1 MCVCFEDLLVAV
13 TTHLH
18 GRSAWDRAGCGPL
31 TALTPSLTLSSFP
44 ARHPPGLA
52 QGLAGTGARPSEVLV
67 PPIPA
72 SHRSPGA
79 PRTHLGVGLVHRGVR
94 ATAQALG
101 ENETVQPRGAPA
113 RARHPDRPAPAP
125 AAGSF
130 LVPGARFRPGAQN
143 RQRAAVGQNS
153 TLPPAEPAES
163 AARRVRRGNGSPP
176 PPSPAPS
183 RCSRGCSW
191 APPPPPPALEIT

>member
-13 TTHLH
+13 TTHLLH
-18 GRSAWDRAGCGPL
+18 GRSAWDRAGRGPL

-52 QGLAGTGARPSEVLV
+52 QGLAGTGARPSKVLV

-101 ENETVQPRGAPA
+101 ENETVQPRRAPA
-113 RARHPDRPAPAP
+113 RASHPHRRAP
-125 AAGSF
+125 AAGRF
-130 LVPGARFRPGAQN
+130 LISGAGFRPGAQN
-143 RQRAAVGQNS
+143 GQRAAVGQNS

-163 AARRVRRGNGSPP
+163 AARRAGRGAGSPP

-183 RCSRGCSW
+183 RGSSGCSW